1 MTRTD
6 STSKNA
12 PTLAPGRNLTRAEK
26 DVLLRENRARLDQ
39 DLTSQRLVWQSLPRV
54 VDLQLSNFC
63 NMSCTMCYDG
73 NNPPLQK
80 LDPALVERFAAAV
93 LPTAGVVTPFAG
105 SEPLILTW
113 DLTRQLAE
121 RYAVDLELITN
132 AQFLDEAKFREL
144 EPHVSSVTF
153 SIDSHMR
160 DVYERIRLRSKPDK
174 VFENLPRAARLCRE
188 HGIEPQAN
196 VVFMVENAAF
206 MDETVAF
213 LADQGCTTVR
223 MLAFRMPY
231 GAASERSFSDA
242 VRHMSPEWMEWML
255 NRVRKVAKEKR
266 IRMVFEGSTREDRD
280 FRPPDLGFRPDR
292 KAKHSL
298 WEELPYYFPGYCTM
312 SVDRVKVAST
322 GKVYPCCVAEGND
335 LVLGDLNH
343 ATFEEVWNGANAQD
357 LRRAMLTNDLPKF
370 CVTCNFATAWIAPEM
385 AQMPFL
391 DWYHDSHCG
400 GTVPR
405 VPAERQT
412 LVVGDPAHMTRTTTP
427 PTFRL
432 QAPAVPVDEFQL
444 AIGIAGTWH
453 TGNRV
458 FTIPGDAT
466 EFTLPAEVWN
476 EFPPNVGL
484 WWAVWGLRK
493 QELGTS
499 LRTPLARCL
508 VRHQPIPRI
517 AASTLYHNEKT
528 PPP

>member
-1 MTRTD
+1 MTRND
-6 STSKNA
+6 HSAKNTT
-12 PTLAPGRNLTRAEK
+12 PLAPGKNITRAEK
-26 DVLLRENRARLDQ
+26 DALMRENRARLDQ
-39 DLTSQRLVWQSLPRV
+39 DLVRQRLVWQSLPRV

-73 NNPPLQK
+73 NNPPLER
-80 LDPALVERFAAAV
+80 LDHALVERFAAAV

-113 DLTRQLAE
+113 DLSKQLAE
-121 RYAVDLELITN
+121 RYCVELELITN
-132 AQFLDEAKFREL
+132 AQFLDEAKFHEL
-144 EPHVSSVTF
+144 EPHVSSVSF

-223 MLAFRMPY
+223 MLAFRKPY
-231 GAASERSFSDA
+231 RADDERAFSDA
-242 VRHMSPEWMEWML
+242 VRHMSPEWLQWML
-255 NRVRKVAKEKR
+255 GRIRKVAQEKR
-266 IRMVFEGSTREDRD
+266 IRMVFEGATREDRD
-280 FRPPDLGFRPDR
+280 FRPPDLGFRPDG

-298 WEELPYYFPGYCTM
+298 WEELPYYFPGYCPM
-312 SVDRVKVAST
+312 SVDRVKVASD
-322 GKVYPCCVAEGND
+322 GRVYPCCVAAGEQ
-335 LVLGDLNH
+335 LVLGDLNKSS
-343 ATFEEVWNGANAQD
+343 FETIWNGPESQD
-357 LRRAMLTNDLPKF
+357 LRRGMLTNDLPKI
-370 CVTCNFATAWIAPEM
+370 CATCSFTTAWIAPEL
-385 AQMPFL
+385 ANMPFV

-405 VPAERQT
+405 VPIERQT
-412 LVVGDPAHMTRTTTP
+412 LAVAEPAHMTRTATP

-432 QAPAVPVDEFQL
+432 TAPAVAVDEYQL

-453 TGNRV
+453 AENRV

-466 EFTLPAEVWN
+466 EFTLPTDVWN
-476 EFPPNVGL
+476 ALPANVGL
-484 WWAVWGLRK
+484 WWCVWGLRK
-493 QELGTS
+493 QDLATS
-499 LRTPLARCL
+499 VRTPRIRCM

-517 AASTLYHNEKT
+517 AGSTLYQHG
-528 PPP
+528 